1 MKLFIF
7 MVISGL
13 SLLGSCSVWSCSGDS
28 MYTDCQ
34 QSSCGQTQSRCGE
47 TQNYCQCADINCGK
61 NPCLNKA
68 DCCSSF
74 GNVGD
79 NKLQES
85 EF

>member
-7 MVISGL
+7 MMISWL
-13 SLLGSCSVWSCSGDS
+13 SLLGSCSVWSCSSDA
-28 MYTDCQ
+28 MRDDCQ
-34 QSSCGQTQSRCGE
+34 QSSCGQ

-68 DCCSSF
+68 DCCSYF